1 MAGTNTV
8 LLRSL
13 VIAIV
18 ILSIFFWIAHLV
30 GQQRI
35 AAFDNRIT
43 DAIRSISSN
52 ELTKWMKGFTAIGSG
67 IYIICI
73 IVIMTAVLAVIG
85 YRRELLFFIGV
96 IGCSSLLN
104 LALKTIFHRARPDI
118 HRIIDASGFSFPSG
132 HSMAAFTL
140 YGIMI
145 YFLWKHIHNIW
156 IRTCVIFLG
165 IMIVLMIGIS
175 RIYLGVHYPSDVIGG
190 YLISAAWLSSSI
202 GLYER
207 FLEQRWRSRKFRKRI
222 EQKS

>member
-1 MAGTNTV
+1 MAETNTV

-52 ELTKWMKGFTAIGSG
+52 GLTKWMKGFTAIGSG

-85 YRRELLFFIGV
+85 YRRELFFFIGV

-165 IMIVLMIGIS
+165 IMIVLMIGTS

-222 EQKS
+222 EQ